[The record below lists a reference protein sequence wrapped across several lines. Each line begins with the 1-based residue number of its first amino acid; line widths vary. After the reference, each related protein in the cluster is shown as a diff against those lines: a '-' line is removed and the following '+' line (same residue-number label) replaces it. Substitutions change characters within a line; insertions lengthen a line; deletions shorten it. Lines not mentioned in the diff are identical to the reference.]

1 MLEEY
6 KLFAHNLQYFMDK
19 YGYTQLSLSE
29 KLSVRNTAVSTW
41 VKGEKFPRMKTLND
55 LCDIFHCTKADLL
68 QIEQKDRTD
77 DEKAM
82 FERLFIYA
90 QHLNEKGVA
99 KVIDFIEDLKDDY
112 FQESN

>member
-1 MLEEY
+1 MQEEY
-6 KLFAHNLQYFMDK
+6 RLFANNLKYYMRK

-55 LCDIFHCTKADLL
+55 LCEIFHCTKADLL
-68 QIEQKDRTD
+68 QIEQRDLTD

-82 FERLFIYA
+82 YQRLMIYA
-90 QHLNEKGVA
+90 QRLNEQGIT
-99 KVIDFIEDLKDDY
+99 KVVNFINDLKEDY
-112 FQESN
+112 FK

>member
-1 MLEEY
+1 MI
-6 KLFAHNLQYFMDK
+6 
-19 YGYTQLSLSE
+19 G
-29 KLSVRNTAVSTW
+29 
-41 VKGEKFPRMKTLND
+41 
-55 LCDIFHCTKADLL
+55 
-68 QIEQKDRTD
+68 QKDRTD